1 MPRLF
6 SSTRYSGTAGC
17 STSATGGR
25 GWTLRYGPVRCTLTS
40 NRCAIFLGGP
50 CFKKFGRED
59 SVGEDEAILERL
71 LLLRDQVAYLK
82 HERDTLHTFLEYQ
95 DNKRL
100 RKAVERSLQVAVEAC
115 LDIGRRLIA
124 LEGFRYP
131 DNDQAVFRILA
142 EEGIV
147 SRDLLPTLLEMAR
160 FRNLI
165 VHDYARI
172 DDSRVYGI
180 LKKRLSDFDAFAE
193 AVRVYLEGE

>member
-1 MPRLF
+1 
-6 SSTRYSGTAGC
+6 
-17 STSATGGR
+17 
-25 GWTLRYGPVRCTLTS
+25 
-40 NRCAIFLGGP
+40 
-50 CFKKFGRED
+50 
-59 SVGEDEAILERL
+59 VGEDEAILERL

>member
-1 MPRLF
+1 M
-6 SSTRYSGTAGC
+6 
-17 STSATGGR
+17 
-25 GWTLRYGPVRCTLTS
+25 
-40 NRCAIFLGGP
+40 
-50 CFKKFGRED
+50 
-59 SVGEDEAILERL
+59 GEDEAILERL